1 MTSNKM
7 RVLLIY
13 IVILAFLSL
22 KPWLHLGSSPAI
34 GAIAW
39 DKLDHSAAYGGLS
52 VLLMWAYREYRQQ
65 WLVSLTV
72 WLAGS
77 MIGLLFEYCQLWF
90 TSSREFSYYDAAA
103 NVFGALAGVVLFWG
117 YRFVAVKPVK

>member
-1 MTSNKM
+1 M
-7 RVLLIY
+7 RILLIY

-22 KPWLHLGSSPAI
+22 NPWLHPDSSPAI

-52 VLLMWAYREYRQQ
+52 VLLMWTYKNHHQQ
-65 WLVSLTV
+65 GLVSLSV

-77 MIGLLFEYCQLWF
+77 MIGTLFEYCQLWF
-90 TSSREFSYYDAAA
+90 TSTREFSYYDAAA
-103 NVFGALAGVVLFWG
+103 NVFGALVGVLLFRC
-117 YRFVAVKPVK
+117 YRFVAVKPLK